1 MRQGDPSDFFVRLAV
16 SNHQRGM
23 KRVASWLIVALL
35 IGFVVGLTGLGLFGV
50 TDHLI
55 SMPGWEEVKKSTLTD
70 VSPSS
75 PLGNALKDYVD
86 SLDRSRNIAF
96 ILSLVS
102 LIGGL
107 GLGGLVCRA
116 YMRRRSAG
124 GSLFPFNGGN
134 PAGAGCT
141 ICGVKLSPGAV
152 AGGVCDFC
160 RKRAG

>member
-1 MRQGDPSDFFVRLAV
+1 M
-16 SNHQRGM
+16 N
-23 KRVASWLIVALL
+23 RVASWLILALL
-35 IGFVVGLTGLGLFGV
+35 IGFVVGLTGLGLFGI

-55 SMPGWEEVKKSTLTD
+55 SMPGWEEVKKSTLTG

-75 PLGNALKDYVD
+75 PLGKALKDYVD

-124 GSLFPFNGGN
+124 AASSP
-134 PAGAGCT
+134 
-141 ICGVKLSPGAV
+141 LSAATQWALDARSV
-152 AGGVCDFC
+152 ASNYRPV
-160 RKRAG
+160 R